1 MSCQAPQERGG
12 PMSEIH
18 ENRASGLQTQETSFT
33 KVLVRGRMTHVELSN
48 KKDCFLM
55 CKECSFHVKFNL
67 DIA

>member
-1 MSCQAPQERGG
+1 MSCQVPQECGG
-12 PMSEIH
+12 PRSEIH

-33 KVLVRGRMTHVELSN
+33 KVLVPGRMTHVELSN

-55 CKECSFHVKFNL
+55 CQDYSFHVKINL